1 MKKAIRHSGRSNQRR
16 VAMATLVGTTVEWYD
31 YFIYAMAAG
40 LVFSSAF
47 FEPVGQELGLLI
59 AFASVGISFLFR
71 PLGAF
76 LAGHYGDRIGRRAML
91 VLTLVVMGGATTA
104 VGLLPTYHDA
114 GIIAP
119 IILLCLRI
127 LQGLSAGGEWGGAVL
142 MAVEH
147 APKDRRG
154 RAGAFP
160 QLGAPLGLVMASA
173 MMALMSGVIAP
184 GDAFVEWGWR
194 IPFLFSFVLIILG
207 YIIRRAVDESPV
219 FQEIAEHKQQSSV
232 PVVELFRKHSR
243 LVVIAALVFAACNAA
258 GYMATGG
265 FIQSYAVSNVGLD
278 RTDVLNAVT
287 YGAVIWAAAT
297 YLTAIA
303 SDRFGRIRVYQIG
316 HVVLAVTIFP
326 LFWLLNTGEISMFYV
341 GLTFF
346 ALGLGGTYGAQ
357 AALYSEMFPASI
369 RFSGVSISYALGS
382 IVGGAFAPMIAA
394 YLVQQTG
401 TTTSVSFY
409 LLALTAVSLVAVSLI
424 RDRSGINLSINN
436 EAEQAIGAL
445 VTDKRP
451 IPATVKEAA
460 VKERV

>member
-1 MKKAIRHSGRSNQRR
+1 MKTQKHHSEKANQRR

-40 LVFSSAF
+40 LVFSQAF
-47 FEPVGQELGLLI
+47 FEPVGSELSLLI
-59 AFASVGISFLFR
+59 SFASVGISFLFR

-76 LAGHYGDRIGRRAML
+76 LAGHYGDKIGRRAML
-91 VLTLVVMGGATTA
+91 VLTLVLMGGATTA
-104 VGLLPTYHDA
+104 VGLLPTYQEA

-119 IILLCLRI
+119 IILLLLRI

-147 APKDRRG
+147 APNNRRG

-160 QLGAPLGLVMASA
+160 QLGAPLGLVMASG

-184 GDAFVEWGWR
+184 GDAFAEWGWR

-207 YIIRRAVDESPV
+207 YIVRRAVDESPV
-219 FQEIAEHKQQSSV
+219 FQEIAEKKQQSSV
-232 PVVELFRKHSR
+232 PVITLFRKHAP
-243 LVVIAALVFAACNAA
+243 LVIVAALVFAACNAA

-265 FIQSYAVSNVGLD
+265 FIQNYAVESVGLD

-297 YLTAIA
+297 YVTAVA
-303 SDRFGRIRVYQIG
+303 SDRWGRVRVYQIG
-316 HVVLAVTIFP
+316 HVVLALTIFP
-326 LFWLLNTGEISMFYV
+326 LFWLLNTGQIEMFYL
-341 GLTFF
+341 GLTLF
-346 ALGLGGTYGAQ
+346 ALGLGGTYGPQ

-369 RFSGVSISYALGS
+369 RFSGVSISYAIGS
-382 IVGGAFAPMIAA
+382 IIGGAFAPTIAA
-394 YLVQQTG
+394 FLVQQTG

-409 LLALTAVSLVAVSLI
+409 LLALTVVSLVAVSLI
-424 RDRSGINLSINN
+424 RDRSGLNLSINN
-436 EAEQAIGAL
+436 EAEQAVGAL

-451 IPATVKEAA
+451 IPAPVKET
-460 VKERV
+460 V

>member
-1 MKKAIRHSGRSNQRR
+1 
-16 VAMATLVGTTVEWYD
+16 MATLVGTTVEWYD

-40 LVFSSAF
+40 LVFSQAF
-47 FEPVGQELGLLI
+47 FEPVGSELSLLI
-59 AFASVGISFLFR
+59 SFASVGISFLFR

-76 LAGHYGDRIGRRAML
+76 LAGHYGDKIGRRAML
-91 VLTLVVMGGATTA
+91 VLTLVLMGGATTA
-104 VGLLPTYHDA
+104 VGLLPTYQEA

-119 IILLCLRI
+119 IILLLLRI

-147 APKDRRG
+147 APNNRRG

-160 QLGAPLGLVMASA
+160 QLGAPLGLVMASG

-184 GDAFVEWGWR
+184 GDAFAEWGWR

-207 YIIRRAVDESPV
+207 YIVRRAVDESPV
-219 FQEIAEHKQQSSV
+219 FQEIAEKKQQSSV
-232 PVVELFRKHSR
+232 PVITLFRKHAP
-243 LVVIAALVFAACNAA
+243 LVIVAALVFAACNAA

-265 FIQSYAVSNVGLD
+265 FIQNYAVESVGLD

-297 YLTAIA
+297 YVTAVA
-303 SDRFGRIRVYQIG
+303 SDRWGRVRVYQIG
-316 HVVLAVTIFP
+316 HVVLALTIFP
-326 LFWLLNTGEISMFYV
+326 LFWLLNTGQIEMFYL
-341 GLTFF
+341 GLTLF
-346 ALGLGGTYGAQ
+346 ALGLGGTYGPQ

-369 RFSGVSISYALGS
+369 RFSGVSISYAIGS
-382 IVGGAFAPMIAA
+382 IIGGAFAPTIAA
-394 YLVQQTG
+394 FLVQQTG

-409 LLALTAVSLVAVSLI
+409 LLALTVVSLVAVSLI
-424 RDRSGINLSINN
+424 RDRSGLNLSINN
-436 EAEQAIGAL
+436 EAEQAVGAL

-451 IPATVKEAA
+451 IPAPVKET
-460 VKERV
+460 V